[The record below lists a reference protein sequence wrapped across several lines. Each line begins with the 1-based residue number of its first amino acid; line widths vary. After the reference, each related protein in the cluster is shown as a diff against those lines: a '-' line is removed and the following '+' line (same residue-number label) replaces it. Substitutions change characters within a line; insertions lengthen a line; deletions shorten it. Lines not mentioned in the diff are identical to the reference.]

1 MFKHL
6 FIHRLKVLLRK
17 KEVIFWTLIFP
28 IALATFFN
36 LAFSNLTTNEEFKV
50 IDIAIIENEKYVE
63 EQGFKTVVE
72 TFSQDGEEQV
82 FNVQYVKEEQTA
94 IDLLKED
101 KIARILYCKRKN
113 RYSC

>member
-6 FIHRLKVLLRK
+6 FVHRLKVLLRM

-50 IDIAIIENEKYVE
+50 MDIAVIENEKYIE
-63 EQGFKTVVE
+63 EQGFKTVIQE
-72 TFSQDGEEQV
+72 LSKENKDQV
-82 FNVQYVKEEQTA
+82 FNVQYVEDEQAA
-94 IDLLKED
+94 INLLKED
-101 KIARILYCKRKN
+101 KIARILYCK
-113 RYSC
+113 